1 MNPYKFDI
9 QQCMILFMYIF
20 LHFARNRRAGYNVV
34 FRKVK
39 NYGRKFN
46 FIIFNHEYQH
56 AIKYWK
62 KLLLYAPS
70 FDTNKQ
76 FISRAY
82 SNSVRWMRM
91 REKVAK
97 ARYMHTMALSGSFFI
112 VLSPSMQKNL
122 FYHQLKP

>member
-20 LHFARNRRAGYNVV
+20 LHFARNGGSEVDGVV

-56 AIKYWK
+56 AIKYRK
-62 KLLLYAPS
+62 KLLCAHGSTL
-70 FDTNKQ
+70 T
-76 FISRAY
+76 
-82 SNSVRWMRM
+82 SNLFHVQVFNGVRRMRM
-91 REKVAK
+91 RKKQLKLNSSDDDA
-97 ARYMHTMALSGSFFI
+97 
-112 VLSPSMQKNL
+112 VLSRESKAFSRL
-122 FYHQLKP
+122 SSVSAK